1 MYKINVSRIDVVVV
15 VCSSFAGKGKLA
27 RRETY

>member
-1 MYKINVSRIDVVVV
+1 MLNVSHIDVVVV

-27 RRETY
+27 RKRETY